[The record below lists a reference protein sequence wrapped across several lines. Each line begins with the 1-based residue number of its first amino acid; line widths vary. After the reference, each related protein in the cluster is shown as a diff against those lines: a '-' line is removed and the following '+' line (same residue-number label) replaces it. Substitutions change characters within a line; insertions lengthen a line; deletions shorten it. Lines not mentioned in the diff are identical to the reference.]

1 MPRDD
6 RVGYRHFLRS
16 RAVFVERPEGLAGR
30 RRCNN
35 TVNRPPDQGV
45 SKFVKVDRR
54 LTSVCSWALPMVGG
68 GPLVDK
74 DSHKGAS
81 HEPQA

>member
-35 TVNRPPDQGV
+35 TVIVHLIKAFRN
-45 SKFVKVDRR
+45 
-54 LTSVCSWALPMVGG
+54 L
-68 GPLVDK
+68 
-74 DSHKGAS
+74 
-81 HEPQA
+81 